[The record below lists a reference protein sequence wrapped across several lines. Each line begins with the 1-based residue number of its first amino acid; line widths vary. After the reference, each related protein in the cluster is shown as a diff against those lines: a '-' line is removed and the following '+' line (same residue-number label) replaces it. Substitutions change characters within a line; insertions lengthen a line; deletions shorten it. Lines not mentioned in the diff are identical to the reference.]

1 MAKKALRQ
9 QCNALFQCST
19 VRAMLCTQLDIFRE
33 PLPDANPFQCTD
45 ADVHVLE
52 VYASTI
58 SIVDRGLHKK
68 DNSE

>member
-1 MAKKALRQ
+1 MTKKALRQ

-45 ADVHVLE
+45 ADVLE
-52 VYASTI
+52 VCAFTM

-68 DNSE
+68 DYSE